1 MEQKN
6 INFLILAFVFLIVG
20 SALIV
25 SIATQT
31 NAVVDKET
39 IAGEPLSLEATR
51 ISDTVLSYDPAV
63 ELTIAI
69 PPVGWEQT
77 DCPITNFVL
86 YNQTGTETEIT
97 TDYLFTPSTGI
108 LTIVNSTIWFVDG
121 SSIQVE
127 NDTTVDYTYCDDDYL
142 NSSWGRAVLT
152 TVPGFF
158 ALALLGVAL
167 WLFYNVFSSVGLI
180 KR

>member
-20 SALIV
+20 SALLV
-25 SIATQT
+25 SIATET
-31 NAVVDKET
+31 NAVVDKEYMIT
-39 IAGEPLSLEATR
+39 EPISLEAVR
-51 ISDTVLSYDPAV
+51 ISDNILSYDPAV

-69 PPVGWEQT
+69 PPSGWQQT

-86 YNQTGTETEIT
+86 YNQTGTETVET
-97 TDYLFTPSTGI
+97 TDYVFTPSTGV
-108 LTIVNSTIWFVDG
+108 LTIVNSSIWFSDG
-121 SSIQVE
+121 TYLQAE
-127 NDTTVDYTYCDDDYL
+127 NDTTLDYTYCEDDYL

>member
-1 MEQKN
+1 MESKN
-6 INFLILAFVFLIVG
+6 INFLILAFVLLVVG
-20 SALIV
+20 SVLI
-25 SIATQT
+25 STIATET
-31 NAVVDKET
+31 NARIDKET
-39 IAGEPLSLEATR
+39 IAGETLSLEPVR
-51 ISDTVLSYDPAV
+51 ISDNVLSYDPAV
-63 ELTIAI
+63 ELTIALS
-69 PPVGWEQT
+69 PVGWEQT

-86 YNQTGTETEIT
+86 YNQTGTEVAIT
-97 TDYLFTPSTGI
+97 TDYLFTPSTGV
-108 LTIVNSTIWFVDG
+108 LTIVNSTIWFSDG
-121 SSIQVE
+121 SSIQPE

-167 WLFYNVFSSVGLI
+167 WLFYNVFSSIGLI

>member
-25 SIATQT
+25 SIATST

-39 IAGEPLSLEATR
+39 VTDEALDLETVRIADG
-51 ISDTVLSYDPAV
+51 ILSYDPTV
-63 ELTIAI
+63 ELTIANA
-69 PPVGWEQT
+69 PAGWEIS

-86 YNQTGTETEIT
+86 YNQTGTETAIT
-97 TDYLFTPSTGI
+97 TDYLFTPSTGV
-108 LTIVNSTIWFVDG
+108 LTLVNSSIWFDSG
-121 SSIQVE
+121 TMIQPS
-127 NDTTVDYTYCDDDYL
+127 NDTTLSYTYCDDDYL

-167 WLFYNVFSSVGLI
+167 WLFYSVFASIGLI

>member
-25 SIATQT
+25 SIATST
-31 NAVVDKET
+31 NAVVDKESMVN
-39 IAGEPLSLEATR
+39 EPISLEPVR
-51 ISDTVLSYDPAV
+51 ISDNVLSYDPAV
-63 ELTIAI
+63 ELQIAI
-69 PPVGWEQT
+69 PPEGWQET

-86 YNQTGTETEIT
+86 YNQTGTETVET
-97 TDYLFTPSTGI
+97 TDYVFTPSTGV
-108 LTIVNSTIWFVDG
+108 LTIVNSSIWFSDG
-121 SSIQVE
+121 TYLQAE
-127 NDTTVDYTYCDDDYL
+127 NDTTLSYTYCDDDYL
-142 NSSWGRAVLT
+142 NSSWGRSVLT

-167 WLFYNVFSSVGLI
+167 WLFYSVFTSIGLI